1 MSDPIEVTLADL
13 EEDRYSRLRLIP
25 WWDQSRLK
33 QANVMVVGAGAL
45 GNEILKNL
53 ALVGIGH
60 ILIVDMDVIEDSNL
74 SRSVL
79 FRAEDCGRLKAE
91 VAAERVMEMNPD
103 IQVTWLNAN
112 IVHDVG
118 LGVFAAMD
126 VVIGGLDNREARLA
140 INQSCWKVNVPW
152 VDGAIE
158 VLHGVARVFVP
169 PDGACYECTMGETDY
184 RILNARR
191 SCTLLSREEM
201 VSGKVPTTPT
211 VSSIIAGVQVQEV
224 LKLIHERDNLPPIE
238 GHGFVFNGLNFDCYL
253 VEYQRKEEC
262 PSHTTYHKLVT
273 IGGDSCSTT
282 LRSLLDRAKA
292 DLGPDAQIDL
302 EHQLIV
308 ALECSEC
315 NMREEMCAPLGQ
327 MTPAEVACPSCG
339 KQRMPDLLYS
349 VDGSSG
355 QEQILDMSIR
365 DTGLPLYDVFT
376 ARSGWAMVH
385 YVLADDLPWFLQGPD
400 TAR

>member
-1 MSDPIEVTLADL
+1 MSAPIEVTLADL
-13 EEDRYSRLRLIP
+13 EEDRYSRLRLIT
-25 WWDQSRLK
+25 WWDQSKLK
-33 QANVMVVGAGAL
+33 EANVMVVGAGAL
-45 GNEILKNL
+45 GNEIIKNL
-53 ALVGIGH
+53 ALVGVGH
-60 ILIVDMDVIEDSNL
+60 ILIVDMDTIENSNL

-91 VAAERVMEMNPD
+91 VAAERAMEINPD
-103 IQVTWLNAN
+103 IDVTWLNAN

-118 LGVFAAMD
+118 LGVFAGMD

-191 SCTLLSREEM
+191 SCTLLSRDEM

-211 VSSIIAGVQVQEV
+211 VSSIIAGIQVQEV
-224 LKLIHERDNLPPIE
+224 LKLIHEHDGLNAIE

-262 PSHTTYHKLVT
+262 PSHTTYQELVT
-273 IGGDSCSTT
+273 IDGDSFSTT

-292 DLGPDAQIDL
+292 DLGPNAQIDL

-315 NMREEMCAPLGQ
+315 KTRAEICTPLGR
-327 MTPAEVACPSCG
+327 MSPAQVACPSCG
-339 KQRMPDLLYS
+339 KQRMPQLLHS

-355 QEQILDMSIR
+355 EEHILDMSIR
-365 DTGLPLYDVFT
+365 DTGLPPCDVFT
-376 ARSGWAMVH
+376 ARNGWSMVH
-385 YVLADDLPWFLQGPD
+385 YVLAGDLPMAFLKP
-400 TAR
+400 

>member
-1 MSDPIEVTLADL
+1 MFCGFSLRLQPACTLVEGIAMSDPIEVTLADL
-13 EEDRYSRLRLIP
+13 DEDRYSRLRLIP
-25 WWDQSRLK
+25 WWDQSKLE

-60 ILIVDMDVIEDSNL
+60 ILIVDMDAIEDSNL

-91 VAAERVMEMNPD
+91 VAAERVMEINPD
-103 IQVTWLNAN
+103 IHVTWLNAN

-118 LGVFAAMD
+118 LGVFAGMD
-126 VVIGGLDNREARLA
+126 VVIGGLDNREARLS

-262 PSHTTYHKLVT
+262 PSHTTYHELVA
-273 IGGDSCSTT
+273 IDGDSCSTT
-282 LRSLLDRAKA
+282 LRSMLDQAKA

-315 NMREEMCAPLGQ
+315 NTREEICTPLGQ
-327 MTPAEVACPSCG
+327 MSPAEVACPSCG
-339 KQRMPDLLYS
+339 KQRSSWPSHLRILLAREAAC
-349 VDGSSG
+349 SSATCSRMNAACMF
-355 QEQILDMSIR
+355 ELMR
-365 DTGLPLYDVFT
+365 
-376 ARSGWAMVH
+376 
-385 YVLADDLPWFLQGPD
+385 
-400 TAR
+400 